1 MRARL
6 RAPPS
11 WVKQKLGGKVR
22 RRHPLAVVVFVATI
36 WLMGCPHTF
45 GQAPLPPPE
54 GPNRPEGMGPQG
66 PPPPEM
72 GPEMRE
78 RGRGRGMRPGM
89 PDLPPGLKMEGPILS
104 PFEANAVDQA
114 RFQIAGILV
123 EQKKYE
129 DAIGELLKTAE
140 ESPDPICGAAAHI
153 SAGNVFRQGLK
164 ETDKA
169 VEQYREVK
177 GKLADLATRY
187 MVETYQ
193 EANKPEEAV
202 KLLEDIL
209 AKTQDPAQKV
219 RLWNMMAEVYRRSG
233 KADKAI
239 EALRKI
245 TESIGYNDAEAMRK
259 GWLVEEA
266 QLDKVEAKIRDLRAD
281 GRNEEADRLQREVQE
296 IKERKPMRDALK
308 NQKRAEPP
316 AEGPGVEDKKEK
328 R

>member
-1 MRARL
+1 M
-6 RAPPS
+6 
-11 WVKQKLGGKVR
+11 
-22 RRHPLAVVVFVATI
+22 
-36 WLMGCPHTF
+36 
-45 GQAPLPPPE
+45 PE
-54 GPNRPEGMGPQG
+54 
-66 PPPPEM
+66 
-72 GPEMRE
+72 
-78 RGRGRGMRPGM
+78 
-89 PDLPPGLKMEGPILS
+89 LPPGLKMEGPILS

-114 RFQIAGILV
+114 RFQIAGLLV

-140 ESPDPICGAAAHI
+140 ESPDPICGGAAHI

-169 VEQYREVK
+169 IEQYREVK

-209 AKTQDPAQKV
+209 AKTQEPGQKV

-233 KADKAI
+233 QPDRAI

-245 TESIGYNDAEAMRK
+245 TESIGYDDAEAMRK
-259 GWLVEEA
+259 GWVDEEA
-266 QLDKVEAKIRDLRAD
+266 QFDKMEAKIRDLRAD
-281 GRNEEADRLQREVQE
+281 GRNEEADRLQREAQE
-296 IKERKPMRDALK
+296 IKERKQMRDALK

-316 AEGPGVEDKKEK
+316 AEGPGGEDKKEK